1 MICAF
6 TALVELFGAKQMF
19 LDFLAYRLS
28 QMEMLK
34 IYMHIIYIHTLDV
47 GVATVRRGGSPDPS
61 CDSSVS
67 NLGENLL
74 TLQHNNSKVYARYA
88 K

>member
-1 MICAF
+1 M
-6 TALVELFGAKQMF
+6 L
-19 LDFLAYRLS
+19 LDLLDYRLS

-34 IYMHIIYIHTLDV
+34 IYMHIIHIHTLDV
-47 GVATVRRGGSPDPS
+47 GVATAEREGSPDPS